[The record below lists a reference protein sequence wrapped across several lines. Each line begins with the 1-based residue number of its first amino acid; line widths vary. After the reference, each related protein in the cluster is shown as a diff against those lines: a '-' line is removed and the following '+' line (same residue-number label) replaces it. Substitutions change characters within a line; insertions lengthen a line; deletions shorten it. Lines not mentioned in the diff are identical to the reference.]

1 MSRRVKENGLDRN
14 SFRSAAARWRAR
26 PRQRAAAMS
35 AGTYKRKIFK
45 VATAAC
51 AATVLGAGYALDSTS
66 LFLNGTTSSEGSEAV
81 IVADQRSAFLAYV
94 RRRKMQTD
102 PQIKRVSVGDTL
114 PDWGVRYYEI
124 PLRYGAPFYRC
135 VVIGE
140 EVVIADP
147 STGRVIQVVVD

>member
-1 MSRRVKENGLDRN
+1 MRVGA
-14 SFRSAAARWRAR
+14 FTART
-26 PRQRAAAMS
+26 S
-35 AGTYKRKIFK
+35 K
-45 VATAAC
+45 VAILAC
-51 AATVLGAGYALDSTS
+51 VATLLGAGYALDATGR
-66 LFLNGTTSSEGSEAV
+66 LRNGARGAEDAEVV
-81 IVADQRSAFLAYV
+81 IAADQRSAFLAYV

-114 PDWGVRYYEI
+114 PDSGVRYYEI

-147 STGRVIQVVVD
+147 STGRVIQVVD

>member
-1 MSRRVKENGLDRN
+1 
-14 SFRSAAARWRAR
+14 
-26 PRQRAAAMS
+26 MS
-35 AGTYKRKIFK
+35 AGTCKRKIFK
-45 VATAAC
+45 VAIAAC

-66 LFLNGTTSSEGSEAV
+66 HFLNGTIGSEGSEVV

-94 RRRKMQTD
+94 RRRKMQSY

-114 PDWGVRYYEI
+114 PDSGVGYYEI

-140 EVVIADP
+140 EVVISDP
-147 STGRVIQVVVD
+147 RTGRVIQVVD